1 MVIVADFAYARIR
14 DAFCQAII
22 FVANQTLAMPLVP
35 KTNLAPE
42 LTPTSE
48 KIILDVG
55 GMKCA
60 GCVKAVERQLTQHP
74 TVKSACVNLATEVA
88 VVELETG
95 AVEDPDA
102 LAQRLTAAG
111 FPSQPR
117 KASDK
122 QAGVTLEDPSERQRQ
137 QMNSAFRQLIVAFVL
152 LVLSGIGHFGNIGS
166 SILPALNN
174 IWFHCGLATVALLI
188 PGRPILVDGWLG
200 WRRNAP
206 NMNTLVGLGTL
217 TAYIAS
223 LVALLF
229 PQMGWECFFDEPVM
243 MLGFILLGRTLEQQ
257 ARGRAAAAF
266 RKLLA
271 LQPQVARLIANP
283 DPEKLGIGSN
293 TVEIPAEH
301 VRVGEWLQVLP
312 GDKIPVDGEVRFG
325 QTTVDE
331 SMLTGEAVPVVK
343 QPTDVVAAGTI
354 NQSGAIAIQATR
366 TGSDTTLAQIV
377 TLVEAAQTRKAP
389 VQKLAD
395 TVAGYFTYGVLTASV
410 LTFVFWYFFG
420 THIWPDVAMSG
431 SMEMVDHAAHNAH
444 HSLPPN
450 PHSPLLTSL
459 KLAIAVMVVACP
471 CALGLATPTAIL
483 VGTGIGAE
491 RGLLIKGGDVLEKVH
506 QLDTIVFDKTGTLT
520 TGNPTVTDCLTIEQL
535 GTGDWGLYTGDQEDK
550 ENNQSLI
557 TSSQTLIQLAAAV
570 ESGTHHPLAKAIGQS
585 VQQQELPI
593 PHAVDFHT
601 EPGLGVSAVVEQTN
615 VLLGNSDWLSWH
627 GISIDDNV
635 QQVALKLAADGKTV
649 VYAAVA
655 GSLAGL
661 IAVQDTLRPD
671 AQSTVEK
678 LRQMGLRVML
688 LSGDRLEAAS
698 AIAKQLGLDS
708 DCAIAGVPPSK
719 KAAVIQEL
727 QVNGCT
733 VAMIGD
739 GINDAP
745 ALSQADVG
753 IALHSGT
760 DVAMETAEIVLM
772 RDRLNDVVES
782 IRLSRATFNKIR
794 QNLFWAFA
802 YNTIGIPLAAGLLL
816 PNWGFVLSP
825 SSAAALMAFSS
836 VSVVTNSLLLRRL
849 GSSK

>member
-1 MVIVADFAYARIR
+1 M
-14 DAFCQAII
+14 Q
-22 FVANQTLAMPLVP
+22 LAP
-35 KTNLAPE
+35 KTKLDLE
-42 LTPTSE
+42 LEPILE

-60 GCVKAVERQLTQHP
+60 GCVNAVERQLTQHP
-74 TVKSACVNLATEVA
+74 GVKSACVNLATEVA
-88 VVELETG
+88 VVESETG
-95 AVEDPDA
+95 AVDADA
-102 LAQRLTAAG
+102 LAQRLTAVG
-111 FPSQPR
+111 FPTRSR
-117 KASDK
+117 KAR
-122 QAGVTLEDPSERQRQ
+122 GTLVGEISTLPDPAERQRREMQ
-137 QMNSAFRQLIVAFVL
+137 SSLRQLAIAAIL
-152 LVLSGIGHFGNIGS
+152 LLLSGSGHFGNLGS
-166 SILPALNN
+166 SVLPILNN
-174 IWFHCGLATVALLI
+174 IWFHCGLATVAILI

-206 NMNTLVGLGTL
+206 NMNTLIGLGTL

-283 DPEKLGIGSN
+283 EKGGVGSSS
-293 TVEIPAEH
+293 VEIPAEQ

-312 GDKIPVDGEVRFG
+312 GDKIPVDGEVVLG

-331 SMLTGEAVPVVK
+331 SMLTGEAVPVIK
-343 QPTDVVAAGTI
+343 QPGDAVTGGTL
-354 NQSGAIAIQATR
+354 NQSGAIAIQTTR

-377 TLVEAAQTRKAP
+377 ALVEAAQTRKAP

-395 TVAGYFTYGVLTASV
+395 TVAGYFTYGVLTASL

-420 THIWPDVAMSG
+420 THIWADISMSG
-431 SMEMVDHAAHNAH
+431 GMKMMGHATYQA
-444 HSLPPN
+444 
-450 PHSPLLTSL
+450 PHSPLLISL

-483 VGTGIGAE
+483 VGTAMGAE

-506 QLDTIVFDKTGTLT
+506 QLDTVVFDKTGTLT
-520 TGNPTVTDCLTIEQL
+520 TGNPIVTDCLLIAESR
-535 GTGDWGLYTGDQEDK
+535 TG
-550 ENNQSLI
+550 NSQS
-557 TSSQTLIQLAAAV
+557 LIQLAAAV
-570 ESGTHHPLAKAIGQS
+570 ESGTHHPLAKAI
-585 VQQQELPI
+585 QQEALRQELSI
-593 PHAVDFHT
+593 PEAVDFHT
-601 EPGLGVSAVVEQTN
+601 EPGLGVSAVVEGN
-615 VLLGNSDWLSWH
+615 VVLLGNWDWLTWH
-627 GISIDDNV
+627 GIAISETA
-635 QQVALKLAADGKTV
+635 QQVAQDLATDGKTV
-649 VYAAVA
+649 VCIAV
-655 GSLAGL
+655 GGTLAGL
-661 IAVQDTLRPD
+661 IAVSDTLRPD
-671 AQSTVEK
+671 AQSTVDK

-688 LSGDRLEAAS
+688 LSGDRQEAAN

-708 DCAIAGVPPSK
+708 ADVIAGVPPAK
-719 KAAVIQEL
+719 KAAAIQSL
-727 QVNGCT
+727 QFEATRGQGDKGTKKTPNSSLLTPNSPLPTQHSV
-733 VAMIGD
+733 VAMVGD

-802 YNTIGIPLAAGLLL
+802 YNTVGIPLAAGVLFPSL
-816 PNWGFVLSP
+816 GFVLNP
-825 SSAAALMAFSS
+825 SGAAALMAFSS
-836 VSVVTNSLLLRRL
+836 VSVVTNSILLRRL
-849 GSSK
+849 AHHS

>member
-1 MVIVADFAYARIR
+1 
-14 DAFCQAII
+14 
-22 FVANQTLAMPLVP
+22 MPLVP

-42 LTPTSE
+42 LALTSE

-74 TVKSACVNLATEVA
+74 GVKSACVNLATEVA
-88 VVELETG
+88 VVESETG
-95 AVEDPDA
+95 AVDADA
-102 LAQRLTAAG
+102 LAKRLTAAG
-111 FPSQPR
+111 FPTQPR

-122 QAGVTLEDPSERQRQ
+122 EAGGTLEDPAEQQRQ
-137 QMNSAFRQLIVAFVL
+137 QMRSAIRQLIVAGVL
-152 LVLSGIGHFGNIGS
+152 LVLSGIGHFGSITG
-166 SILPALNN
+166 SILPVLNN

-217 TAYIAS
+217 TAYTAS

-266 RKLLA
+266 RQLLA

-283 DPEKLGIGSN
+283 NPEKLGGGSN
-293 TVEIPAEH
+293 SVEIPAEQ

-325 QTTVDE
+325 NTTVDE
-331 SMLTGEAVPVVK
+331 SMLTGEAVPVIK
-343 QPTDVVAAGTI
+343 QPGDMVAAGTI
-354 NQSGAIAIQATR
+354 NQSGAIAIQAMR

-377 TLVEAAQTRKAP
+377 ALVEAAQTRKAP

-395 TVAGYFTYGVLTASV
+395 TVAGYFTYGVLTAAV

-420 THIWPDVAMSG
+420 SHIWPDLAISG
-431 SMEMVDHAAHNAH
+431 GMEMMSHAAHNAP
-444 HSLPPN
+444 HSTLSTH
-450 PHSPLLTSL
+450 HSPLLTSL

-491 RGLLIKGGDVLEKVH
+491 RGLLIKGGDVLERVH
-506 QLDTIVFDKTGTLT
+506 QLDTVVFDKTGTLT
-520 TGNPTVTDCLTIEQL
+520 TGNPTVTDCLTLEGL
-535 GTGDWGLYTGDQEDK
+535 GTGDKEDK
-550 ENNQSLI
+550 KNYQYPIPNPQSL
-557 TSSQTLIQLAAAV
+557 LQLAAAV
-570 ESGTHHPLAKAIGQS
+570 ESGTHHPVAKAI
-585 VQQQELPI
+585 QQEAQRQQLSI
-593 PHAVDFHT
+593 PDAVDFHT
-601 EPGLGVSAVVEQTN
+601 EPGLGVSAVVEGAT
-615 VLLGNSDWLSWH
+615 VLLGNWDWLSWH
-627 GISIDDNV
+627 GISIGDTV
-635 QQVALKLAADGKTV
+635 QQVAQKLAAEGKTV
-649 VYAAVA
+649 VYAAV
-655 GSLAGL
+655 GGTLAGL
-661 IAVQDTLRPD
+661 IAVQDTLRSD
-671 AQSTVEK
+671 AQTTVDK
-678 LRQMGLRVML
+678 LRQMGLRVIL

-698 AIAKQLGLDS
+698 AIAKQLGLNSADVM
-708 DCAIAGVPPSK
+708 AGVPPSK

-727 QVNGCT
+727 QANACKI
-733 VAMIGD
+733 AMVGD

-802 YNTIGIPLAAGLLL
+802 YNTIGIPLAAGVLL
-816 PNWGFVLSP
+816 PSLGFVLSP
-825 SSAAALMAFSS
+825 SGAAALMAFSS

-849 GSSK
+849 A

>member
-1 MVIVADFAYARIR
+1 M
-14 DAFCQAII
+14 Q
-22 FVANQTLAMPLVP
+22 LVP
-35 KTNLAPE
+35 KTKPAPE
-42 LTPTSE
+42 LDPILE

-60 GCVKAVERQLTQHP
+60 GCVNAVERQLIQHP
-74 TVKSACVNLATEVA
+74 GVKSACVNLATEVA
-88 VVELETG
+88 VVESEAGTVD
-95 AVEDPDA
+95 ADA
-102 LAQRLTAAG
+102 LAQRLTAVG
-111 FPSQPR
+111 FPTQQR
-117 KASDK
+117 KASGTV
-122 QAGVTLEDPSERQRQ
+122 AGEISTLPDPAERQRRE
-137 QMNSAFRQLIVAFVL
+137 MRSSLRQLAIAAVL
-152 LVLSGIGHFGNIGS
+152 LILSGSGHFGNLGS
-166 SILPALNN
+166 SVLPVLNN

-206 NMNTLVGLGTL
+206 NMNTLIGLGTL

-229 PQMGWECFFDEPVM
+229 PQLGWECFFDEPVM

-257 ARGRAAAAF
+257 ARGRAASAF

-271 LQPQVARLIANP
+271 LQPLLARLIANP
-283 DPEKLGIGSN
+283 EKAGVGSSS
-293 TVEIPAEH
+293 VEIPAEQ

-312 GDKIPVDGEVRFG
+312 GDKIPVDGEVVVG

-331 SMLTGEAVPVVK
+331 SMLTGEAVPVIK
-343 QPTDVVAAGTI
+343 QPGDMVTGGTL

-377 TLVEAAQTRKAP
+377 ALVEAAQTRKAP

-395 TVAGYFTYGVLTASV
+395 TVAGYFTYGVLTASI

-420 THIWPDVAMSG
+420 THIWTDITMSG
-431 SMEMVDHAAHNAH
+431 GMEMMSHATHEAH
-444 HSLPPN
+444 
-450 PHSPLLTSL
+450 HSPLLISL

-483 VGTGIGAE
+483 VGTAMGAE

-506 QLDTIVFDKTGTLT
+506 QLDTVVFDKTGTLT
-520 TGNPTVTDCLTIEQL
+520 TGNPIVTDCLLIEGL
-535 GTGDWGLYTGDQEDK
+535 ATGEEAEKQEK
-550 ENNQSLI
+550 NNNAQCPMPNAQS
-557 TSSQTLIQLAAAV
+557 LIQLAAAV
-570 ESGTHHPLAKAIGQS
+570 ESGTHHPLAKAI
-585 VQQQELPI
+585 QQEAQRQQLSI
-593 PHAVDFHT
+593 PEAVDFHT
-601 EPGLGVSAVVEQTN
+601 EPGLGVSAVVEGTV
-615 VLLGNSDWLSWH
+615 VLLGNWDWLSWH
-627 GISIDDNV
+627 GIAISETA
-635 QQVALKLAADGKTV
+635 QQVAEGLATDGKTV
-649 VYAAVA
+649 VCVAV
-655 GSLAGL
+655 GGTLAGL
-661 IAVQDTLRPD
+661 IAVSDTLRPD
-671 AQSTVEK
+671 AQATVDK

-708 DCAIAGVPPSK
+708 ADVIAGVPPAK
-719 KAAVIQEL
+719 KAAAIQSL
-727 QVNGCT
+727 QLGGTRGQGDKGTKKTPNSSLLTPHSV
-733 VAMIGD
+733 VAMVGD

-760 DVAMETAEIVLM
+760 DVAMETAEIILM

-782 IRLSRATFNKIR
+782 IQLSRATFNKIR

-802 YNTIGIPLAAGLLL
+802 YNTVGIPLAAGVLFPSL
-816 PNWGFVLSP
+816 GFVLNP
-825 SSAAALMAFSS
+825 SGAAALMAFSS
-836 VSVVTNSLLLRRL
+836 VSVVTNSILLRRL
-849 GSSK
+849 AHHP